1 MECPICLDE
10 FQRDD
15 DVYTI
20 KSCGHSFH
28 KKCIHKWFCKSN
40 TCPYCREK
48 VENIFYV
55 KTKNII
61 NRPKKV
67 ILEVTNLLINFFDE
81 NFDKK
86 IDYFEL
92 SHLTNMI
99 ILNNALE
106 LRYIKNNKEKK
117 KKIYFVNQAYCIYF
131 YRYMYYSYQLHAR
144 VMYNNYL

>member
-1 MECPICLDE
+1 MECSICLEE
-10 FQRDD
+10 FQREN

-20 KSCGHSFH
+20 KTCGHSFH
-28 KKCIHKWFCKSN
+28 KNCIHKWFCNSN
-40 TCPYCREK
+40 TCPYCREQ

-92 SHLTNMI
+92 SQLTNMI

-117 KKIYFVNQAYCIYF
+117 KKIYFVNQTYCIYF
-131 YRYMYYSYQLHAR
+131 YRYMYHSYQLNAR